1 VATEIVN
8 FNLDTER
15 RTALVKRAAALTM
28 QRGER
33 VTVSDL
39 LREGVEHILNATDD
53 GTTQKGRVIRFR
65 ARPNVEKAIRRATD
79 GGRSVDDVLNG
90 MLADAMQI
98 EEVRA

>member
-1 VATEIVN
+1 MATEIVN

-39 LREGVEHILNATDD
+39 LREGVEHILSATDD
-53 GTTQKGRVIRFR
+53 GAPTKGRVVRFR
-65 ARPNVEKAIRRATD
+65 ARPAVEKALRRATD
-79 GGRSVDDVLNG
+79 GGRSVDDVVNN
-90 MLADAMQI
+90 MLAEAMQI